1 MKNEK
6 VLAVPTSCLWER
18 VMYTERGLITDGVER
33 LANVVSRCG
42 VFLERAAAEDDPGH
56 KQIIPYA
63 LIRYGDSCFLLQ
75 RKSAQSE
82 QRLHNK
88 LSVGVGG
95 HINPNEGPHGSDAIQ
110 DGLTREVHEEL
121 HIAAG
126 YQSRLVGLIN
136 DDTTDVGRVHLG
148 VLFEI
153 VSISADVRVRETRK
167 MQGAWAPI
175 QALEESYG
183 SLETWSQIVYDSH
196 LRPRA
201 ETAYTAKQQD
211 GL

>member
-6 VLAVPTSCLWER
+6 VLAVPAPSLWKQVE
-18 VMYTERGLITDGVER
+18 YTERGLITNGVER
-33 LANVVSRCG
+33 LANVISSGG
-42 VFLERAAAEDDPGH
+42 VFLERAAAENDPGH

-63 LIRYGDSCFLLQ
+63 LIRFGDSCFLLR
-75 RKSAQSE
+75 RKSTQNE
-82 QRLHNK
+82 ERLHNK

-95 HINPNEGPHGSDAIQ
+95 HINPEEGPHGGDAIQ
-110 DGLTREVHEEL
+110 DGLTREVNEEL
-121 HIAAG
+121 HIASG

-153 VSISADVRVRETRK
+153 ISISPDVRVRETRK

-175 QALEESYG
+175 HALEESYG

-196 LRPRA
+196 LRPLLA
-201 ETAYTAKQQD
+201 CTAQHQD
-211 GL
+211 GH